1 MGATVEARVGPGRD
15 NDDVPIDMEPE
26 QFDLLV
32 DQALDGIPDEL
43 ARLVRN
49 VVVLVEDEPPED
61 EPDDLLGLYDG
72 VALTERDS
80 TIAMQMPDRIFIFRG
95 PLLDFCDTEAQL
107 IEEVRITVVHEIAH
121 HFGIDDRRLHE
132 LGYA

>member
-1 MGATVEARVGPGRD
+1 MGATVWARAGPGRD
-15 NDDVPIDMEPE
+15 NDGVPIDMEPE
-26 QFDLLV
+26 RFDLLV

-61 EPDDLLGLYDG
+61 EPDLLGLYDG
-72 VALTERDS
+72 IALTERWGDP
-80 TIAMQMPDRIFIFRG
+80 MMELPDRIFIFRG

-107 IEEVRITVVHEIAH
+107 VEEVRITVVHEIAH

-132 LGYA
+132 LGYG

>member
-1 MGATVEARVGPGRD
+1 
-15 NDDVPIDMEPE
+15 VPIDMEPE
-26 QFDLLV
+26 RFDLLV
-32 DQALDGIPDEL
+32 DQALDDIPDEL
-43 ARLVRN
+43 AQLVQN
-49 VVVLVEDEPPED
+49 VVVLVED

-80 TIAMQMPDRIFIFRG
+80 TMAVQLPDRIFIFRG
-95 PLLDFCDTEAQL
+95 PLLDFCDTEEQL
-107 IEEVRITVVHEIAH
+107 VEEVRITVVHEIAH

>member
-1 MGATVEARVGPGRD
+1 
-15 NDDVPIDMEPE
+15 MEPE
-26 QFDLLV
+26 RFDELV

-43 ARLVRN
+43 ASLVRN

-72 VALTERDS
+72 VALTERDG
-80 TIAMQMPDRIFIFRG
+80 TLGVELPDRIFIFRG
-95 PLLDFCDTEAQL
+95 PLLDLCADEAEL
-107 IEEVRITVVHEIAH
+107 VEEVRITVVHEVAH
-121 HFGIDDRRLHE
+121 HFGIDDDRLHE